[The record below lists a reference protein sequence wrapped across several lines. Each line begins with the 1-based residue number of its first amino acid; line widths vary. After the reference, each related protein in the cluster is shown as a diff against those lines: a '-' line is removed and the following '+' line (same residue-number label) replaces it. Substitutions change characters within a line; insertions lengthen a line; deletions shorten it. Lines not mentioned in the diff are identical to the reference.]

1 MIRREIGKTGR
12 KVNAIGLGCMG
23 MSAYYGA
30 PMAEKD
36 GVALLHAAI
45 ERGVDHFDTAEMY
58 GFGANETL
66 LGAAFYDRR
75 DKVFIATK
83 WGPTADPA
91 TKLPTGIVDGSETNA
106 RRAVENSL
114 RYLRTDHID
123 LYYLHRRD
131 QTRPIEDLVG
141 AMAKLVKEGKVR
153 AIGLSEVNEQT
164 LRAAHKVHPI
174 SAVQSEYSL
183 FTRDYE
189 ADVIPA
195 CKELG
200 VTFVAYSPL
209 GRGMLT
215 GAFKKDWQ
223 PSAGM
228 DFRAGMAPRFAGAA
242 FDANLA
248 LVAEIEALAAAKK
261 VNAGQVA
268 LAWVLSRGEHVVAIP
283 GTTKLANL
291 ESNIGAADVKF
302 SADEA
307 KRLDGLAA
315 KVQGARYNERGM
327 GAVNA

>member
-1 MIRREIGKTGR
+1 MIRRHIGRNGPE
-12 KVNAIGLGCMG
+12 VNAIGLGCMG

-30 PMAEKD
+30 PMDEAD

-45 ERGVDHFDTAEMY
+45 DRGVDHFDTAEMY
-58 GFGANETL
+58 GFGANERL
-66 LGAAFYDRR
+66 LGAAFHDRR

-83 WGPTADPA
+83 WGPVADPK
-91 TKLPTGIVDGSETNA
+91 TNLPAGYDGSETNA

-123 LYYLHRRD
+123 LYHLHRKD
-131 QTRPIEDLVG
+131 PARPIEESVE
-141 AMAKLVKEGKVR
+141 AMAKLVQEGKVR
-153 AIGLSEVNEQT
+153 AIGLSEVSAET
-164 LRAAHKVHPI
+164 LRKAHSIHPVA
-174 SAVQSEYSL
+174 AVQSEYSL

-195 CKELG
+195 CRELG

-215 GAFKKDWQ
+215 GSFSKDWA
-223 PSAGM
+223 PDGP
-228 DFRAGMAPRFAGAA
+228 DFRAGMAPRFAGEAL
-242 FDANLA
+242 DANLA
-248 LVAEIEALAAAKK
+248 LVAEIQALAAAKG
-261 VNAGQVA
+261 VSAGQIA
-268 LAWVLSRGEHVVAIP
+268 LAWVLSRGEHIVAIP

-291 ESNIGAADVKF
+291 EANLAAADVRL

-307 KRLDGLAA
+307 GRLDGLAA
-315 KVQGARYNERGM
+315 RVQGQRYNERGM

>member
-1 MIRREIGKTGR
+1 
-12 KVNAIGLGCMG
+12 MG

-30 PMAEKD
+30 PMDEAD

-45 ERGVDHFDTAEMY
+45 DRGVDHFDTAEMY
-58 GFGANETL
+58 GFGANERL
-66 LGAAFYDRR
+66 LGAAFHDRR

-83 WGPTADPA
+83 WGPVADPK
-91 TKLPTGIVDGSETNA
+91 TNLPAGYDGSETNA

-123 LYYLHRRD
+123 LYYLHRKD
-131 QTRPIEDLVG
+131 PARPIEESVE
-141 AMAKLVKEGKVR
+141 AMAKLVQEGKVR
-153 AIGLSEVNEQT
+153 AIGLSEVSAET
-164 LRAAHKVHPI
+164 LRKAHSIHPVA
-174 SAVQSEYSL
+174 AVQSEYSL

-195 CKELG
+195 CRELG

-215 GAFKKDWQ
+215 GSFSKDWA
-223 PSAGM
+223 PDGP
-228 DFRAGMAPRFAGAA
+228 DFRAGMAPRFAGEAL
-242 FDANLA
+242 DANLA
-248 LVAEIEALAAAKK
+248 LVAEIQALAVAKG
-261 VNAGQVA
+261 VSAGQIA
-268 LAWVLSRGEHVVAIP
+268 LAWVLSRGEHIVAIP

-291 ESNIGAADVKF
+291 EANLAAADVRL

-307 KRLDGLAA
+307 GRLDGLAA
-315 KVQGARYNERGM
+315 RVQGQRYNERGM

>member
-1 MIRREIGKTGR
+1 MIRRRIGEHGR
-12 KVNAIGLGCMG
+12 EVNAIGLGCMG

-45 ERGVDHFDTAEMY
+45 ERGVEHFDTAEMY
-58 GFGANETL
+58 GFGANEQL
-66 LGAAFYDRR
+66 LGAAFHDRR

-83 WGPTADPA
+83 WGPIADPA
-91 TKLPTGIVDGSETNA
+91 TKLPAGYDGSEANA

-123 LYYLHRRD
+123 LYYLHRKD
-131 QTRPIEDLVG
+131 PATPIEESVE

-153 AIGLSEVNEQT
+153 AIGLSEVSAET
-164 LRAAHKVHPI
+164 LRKAHEVHPI
-174 SAVQSEYSL
+174 AAVQSEYSL

-195 CKELG
+195 CQELD

-215 GAFKKDWQ
+215 GVFSKDWK
-223 PSAGM
+223 PDGP
-228 DFRAGMAPRFAGAA
+228 DFRAAMAPRFVGEAM
-242 FDANLA
+242 DANLA
-248 LVAEIEALAAAKK
+248 LVAEIEALAAEKN
-261 VNAGQVA
+261 VNAGQIA

-283 GTTKLANL
+283 GTTKLVNL
-291 ESNIGAADVKF
+291 ESNLAAADLTF
-302 SADEA
+302 SNDEGA
-307 KRLDGLAA
+307 RLENLAA
-315 KVQGARYNERGM
+315 RVQGQRYNARGM

>member
-1 MIRREIGKTGR
+1 
-12 KVNAIGLGCMG
+12 MG

-30 PMAEKD
+30 PMDEAD

-45 ERGVDHFDTAEMY
+45 DRGVDHFDTAEMY
-58 GFGANETL
+58 GFGANERL
-66 LGAAFYDRR
+66 LGAAFHDRR

-83 WGPTADPA
+83 WGPVADPK
-91 TKLPTGIVDGSETNA
+91 TNLPAGYDGSETNA

-123 LYYLHRRD
+123 LYYLHRKD
-131 QTRPIEDLVG
+131 PARPIEESVE
-141 AMAKLVKEGKVR
+141 AMAKLVQEGKVR
-153 AIGLSEVNEQT
+153 AIGLSEVSAET
-164 LRAAHKVHPI
+164 LRKAHSIHPVA
-174 SAVQSEYSL
+174 AVQSEYSL

-195 CKELG
+195 CRELG

-215 GAFKKDWQ
+215 GSFSKDWA
-223 PSAGM
+223 PDGP
-228 DFRAGMAPRFAGAA
+228 DFRAGMAPRFAGEAL
-242 FDANLA
+242 DANLA
-248 LVAEIEALAAAKK
+248 LVAEIQALAAAKG
-261 VNAGQVA
+261 VSAGQIA
-268 LAWVLSRGEHVVAIP
+268 LAWVLSRGEHIVAIP

-291 ESNIGAADVKF
+291 EANLAAADVRL

-307 KRLDGLAA
+307 GRLDGLAA
-315 KVQGARYNERGM
+315 RVQGQRYNERGM

>member
-1 MIRREIGKTGR
+1 MIRRRIGEHGP

-45 ERGVDHFDTAEMY
+45 ESGVDHFDTAEMY
-58 GFGANETL
+58 GFGANEQL
-66 LGAAFYDRR
+66 LGEAFHDRR

-83 WGPTADPA
+83 WGPIADPV
-91 TKLPTGIVDGSETNA
+91 TNLPAGYDGSETNA

-123 LYYLHRRD
+123 LYYLHRKD
-131 QTRPIEDLVG
+131 PATPIEESVE

-153 AIGLSEVNEQT
+153 AIGLSEVSAET
-164 LRAAHKVHPI
+164 LRKAHKVHPI
-174 SAVQSEYSL
+174 AAVQSEYSL

-195 CKELG
+195 CRELG
-200 VTFVAYSPL
+200 ATFVAYSPL

-215 GAFKKDWQ
+215 GAFGRDWK
-223 PSAGM
+223 PDGP
-228 DFRAGMAPRFAGAA
+228 DFRAAMAPRFAGDAL
-242 FDANLA
+242 DANLA
-248 LVAEIEALAAAKK
+248 LVAEIEALAKTK
-261 VNAGQVA
+261 NVNAGKIA
-268 LAWVLSRGEHVVAIP
+268 LAWVLSRGEHIVAIP
-283 GTTKLANL
+283 GTTKLVNL
-291 ESNIGAADVKF
+291 ESNLAAADLTF
-302 SADEA
+302 SVDEGA
-307 KRLDGLAA
+307 RLENLAA
-315 KVQGARYNERGM
+315 RVQGQRYNERGM

>member
-1 MIRREIGKTGR
+1 MIRRRIGEHGP

-45 ERGVDHFDTAEMY
+45 ESGVDHFDTAEMY
-58 GFGANETL
+58 GFGANEQL
-66 LGAAFYDRR
+66 LGEAFHDRR

-83 WGPTADPA
+83 WGPIADPV
-91 TKLPTGIVDGSETNA
+91 TKLPAGYDGSETNA

-123 LYYLHRRD
+123 LYYLHRKD
-131 QTRPIEDLVG
+131 PATPIEESVE

-153 AIGLSEVNEQT
+153 AIGLSEVSAET
-164 LRAAHKVHPI
+164 LRKAHKVHPI
-174 SAVQSEYSL
+174 AAVQSEYSL

-195 CKELG
+195 CRELG
-200 VTFVAYSPL
+200 ATFVAYSPL

-215 GAFKKDWQ
+215 GAFGRDWK
-223 PSAGM
+223 PDGP
-228 DFRAGMAPRFAGAA
+228 DFRAAMAPRFAGDAL
-242 FDANLA
+242 DANLA
-248 LVAEIEALAAAKK
+248 LVAEIEALAKTK
-261 VNAGQVA
+261 NVNAGQIA
-268 LAWVLSRGEHVVAIP
+268 LAWVLSRGEHIVAIP
-283 GTTKLANL
+283 GTTKLVNL
-291 ESNIGAADVKF
+291 ESNLAAADLTF
-302 SADEA
+302 SVDEGA
-307 KRLDGLAA
+307 RLENLAA
-315 KVQGARYNERGM
+315 RVQGQRYNERGM

>member
-1 MIRREIGKTGR
+1 MIKRRIGTNGR
-12 KVNAIGLGCMG
+12 DVNAIGLGCMG

-30 PMAEKD
+30 PMADND
-36 GVALLHAAI
+36 GVALLQAAI

-58 GFGANETL
+58 GFGANEQL
-66 LGAAFYDRR
+66 LGAAFHDRR

-83 WGPTADPA
+83 WGPVADPV
-91 TKLPTGIVDGSETNA
+91 TNLPAGYDGSETNA

-123 LYYLHRRD
+123 LYYLHRKD
-131 QTRPIEDLVG
+131 PATPIEESVD

-153 AIGLSEVNEQT
+153 AIGLSEVSAET
-164 LRAAHKVHPI
+164 LRRAHKVHPI
-174 SAVQSEYSL
+174 AAVQSEYSL

-195 CKELG
+195 CQELG
-200 VTFVAYSPL
+200 AMFVAYSPL

-215 GAFKKDWQ
+215 GAFGKDWK
-223 PSAGM
+223 PDGP
-228 DFRAGMAPRFAGAA
+228 DFRAAMAPRFAGEALG
-242 FDANLA
+242 ANLA
-248 LVAEIEALAAAKK
+248 LVAEIEALAAAKR

-268 LAWVLSRGEHVVAIP
+268 LAWVLSRGDHIVAIP

-291 ESNIGAADVKF
+291 ESNLKAADVTF
-302 SADEA
+302 TTDEA
-307 KRLDGLAA
+307 ARLDNLAA
-315 KVQGARYNERGM
+315 RVQGQRYNERGM

>member
-1 MIRREIGKTGR
+1 MIRRHIGRNGPE
-12 KVNAIGLGCMG
+12 VNAIGLGCMG

-30 PMAEKD
+30 PMDEAD

-45 ERGVDHFDTAEMY
+45 DRGVDHFDTAEMY
-58 GFGANETL
+58 GFGANERL
-66 LGAAFYDRR
+66 LGAAFHDRR

-83 WGPTADPA
+83 WGPVADPK
-91 TKLPTGIVDGSETNA
+91 TNLPAGYDGSETNA

-123 LYYLHRRD
+123 LYYLHRKD
-131 QTRPIEDLVG
+131 PARPIEESVE
-141 AMAKLVKEGKVR
+141 AMAKLVQEGKVR
-153 AIGLSEVNEQT
+153 AIGLSEVSAET
-164 LRAAHKVHPI
+164 LRKAHSIHPVA
-174 SAVQSEYSL
+174 AVQSEYSL

-195 CKELG
+195 CRELG

-215 GAFKKDWQ
+215 GSFSKDWA
-223 PSAGM
+223 PDGP
-228 DFRAGMAPRFAGAA
+228 DFRAGMAPRFAGEAL
-242 FDANLA
+242 DANLA
-248 LVAEIEALAAAKK
+248 LVAEIQALAVAKG
-261 VNAGQVA
+261 VSAGQIA
-268 LAWVLSRGEHVVAIP
+268 LAWVLSRGEHIVAIP

-291 ESNIGAADVKF
+291 EANLAAADVRL

-307 KRLDGLAA
+307 GRLDGLAA
-315 KVQGARYNERGM
+315 RVQGQRYNERGM

>member
-1 MIRREIGKTGR
+1 MIRRRITKDR
-12 KVNAIGLGCMG
+12 DVNAIGLGCMG

-30 PMAEKD
+30 PMPEKE

-58 GFGANETL
+58 GFGANEQL
-66 LGAAFYDRR
+66 LGAAFHDRR

-83 WGPTADPA
+83 WGPTADPV
-91 TKLPTGIVDGSETNA
+91 TKLPVGVDGSEANM

-123 LYYLHRRD
+123 LYYLHRKD
-131 QTRPIEDLVG
+131 PKTPIEDSVA
-141 AMAKLVKEGKVR
+141 AMAKLVAEGKVR
-153 AIGLSEVNEQT
+153 ALGLSEVSAET
-164 LRAAHKVHPI
+164 LRSACKVHPI
-174 SAVQSEYSL
+174 AAVQSEYSL

-195 CKELG
+195 CQELG

-215 GAFKKDWQ
+215 GAFGKDWK
-223 PSAGM
+223 PDGP
-228 DFRAGMAPRFAGAA
+228 DFRTLMAPRFQGEALE
-242 FDANLA
+242 ANLA
-248 LVAEIEALAAAKK
+248 LVAEIEALAAAKQVK
-261 VNAGQVA
+261 AGQIA
-268 LAWVLSRGEHVVAIP
+268 LAWVLSRGDHIVTIP

-291 ESNIGAADVKF
+291 ESNLDAAQVSF

-307 KRLDGLAA
+307 QRLDSLASR
-315 KVQGARYNERGM
+315 VQGLRYNERGM
-327 GAVNA
+327 SAVNA

>member
-1 MIRREIGKTGR
+1 MIRRRIGEHGP

-45 ERGVDHFDTAEMY
+45 ESGVDHFDTAEMY
-58 GFGANETL
+58 GFGANEQL
-66 LGAAFYDRR
+66 LGEAFHDRR

-83 WGPTADPA
+83 WGPIADPV
-91 TKLPTGIVDGSETNA
+91 TNLPAGYDGSETNA

-123 LYYLHRRD
+123 LYYLHRKD
-131 QTRPIEDLVG
+131 PATPIEESVE

-153 AIGLSEVNEQT
+153 AIGLSEVSAET
-164 LRAAHKVHPI
+164 LRKAHKVHPI
-174 SAVQSEYSL
+174 AAVQSEYSL

-195 CKELG
+195 CRELG
-200 VTFVAYSPL
+200 ATFVAYSPL

-215 GAFKKDWQ
+215 GAFGRDWK
-223 PSAGM
+223 PDGP
-228 DFRAGMAPRFAGAA
+228 DFRAAMAPRFAGDAL
-242 FDANLA
+242 DANLA
-248 LVAEIEALAAAKK
+248 LVAEIEALAKTK
-261 VNAGQVA
+261 NVNAGQIA
-268 LAWVLSRGEHVVAIP
+268 LAWVLSRGEHIVAIP
-283 GTTKLANL
+283 GTTKLVNL
-291 ESNIGAADVKF
+291 ESNLAAADLTF
-302 SADEA
+302 SVDEGA
-307 KRLDGLAA
+307 RLENLAA
-315 KVQGARYNERGM
+315 RVQGQRYNERGM

>member
-1 MIRREIGKTGR
+1 MIRRHIGCNGPE
-12 KVNAIGLGCMG
+12 VNAIGLGCMG

-30 PMAEKD
+30 PMDEAD

-45 ERGVDHFDTAEMY
+45 DRGVDHFDTAEMY
-58 GFGANETL
+58 GFGANERL
-66 LGAAFYDRR
+66 LGAAFHDRR

-83 WGPTADPA
+83 WGPVADPK
-91 TKLPTGIVDGSETNA
+91 TNLPAGYDGSETNA

-123 LYYLHRRD
+123 LYYLHRKD
-131 QTRPIEDLVG
+131 PARPIEESVE
-141 AMAKLVKEGKVR
+141 AMAKLVQEGKVR
-153 AIGLSEVNEQT
+153 AIGLSEVSAET
-164 LRAAHKVHPI
+164 LRKAHSIHPVA
-174 SAVQSEYSL
+174 AVQSEYSL

-195 CKELG
+195 CRELG

-215 GAFKKDWQ
+215 GSFSKDWA
-223 PSAGM
+223 PDGP
-228 DFRAGMAPRFAGAA
+228 DFRAGMAPRFAGEAL
-242 FDANLA
+242 DANLA
-248 LVAEIEALAAAKK
+248 LVAEIQALAAAKG
-261 VNAGQVA
+261 VSAGQIA
-268 LAWVLSRGEHVVAIP
+268 LAWVLSRGEHIVAIP

-291 ESNIGAADVKF
+291 EANLAAADVRL

-307 KRLDGLAA
+307 GRLDGLAA
-315 KVQGARYNERGM
+315 RVQGQRYNERGM